1 MKYSF
6 KPLFKVLID
15 REIKEKTLA
24 EKAGISTATL
34 CKMKKDNAVININV
48 IVKICVALNCSV
60 NDILIISAAGADN
73 SRKGLVSPEGVNYGT

>member
-6 KPLFKVLID
+6 KPLFKLLID

-24 EKAGISTATL
+24 EKAGISPATL

-48 IVKICVALNCSV
+48 IVKICVALNCTV
-60 NDILIISAAGADN
+60 NDIMIFSEL
-73 SRKGLVSPEGVNYGT
+73 